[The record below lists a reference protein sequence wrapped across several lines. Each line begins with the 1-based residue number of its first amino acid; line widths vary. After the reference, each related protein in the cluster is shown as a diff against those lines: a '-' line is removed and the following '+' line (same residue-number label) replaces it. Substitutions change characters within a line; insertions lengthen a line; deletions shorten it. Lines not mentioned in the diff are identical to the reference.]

1 MADTGLFNNVYN
13 PDVLCCLANLS
24 NDEVFTPP
32 DVVNAMLDM
41 LPQEL
46 FQNPHTTFLDPA
58 CKTGVFLR
66 EIAKRLI
73 KGLEPEFPDLQER
86 IDHIFHKQLFGIA
99 ITELTS
105 LLSRRSVYCSKY
117 PNSEFSVSL
126 FEDAQGNIRFKNILH
141 TWVDG
146 KCKYCGV
153 SQKTVLGDKKRG
165 EILETHAYEFIHTRN
180 PEEIWN
186 MKFDVIIGNPP
197 YQLDD
202 GGAQASAMPIYNLF
216 VEQAKRLKPRYLSMI
231 IPSRWFSGGKNLD
244 AFRDSMLHDKRLREL
259 HDFWDAS
266 DCFPGVEIKGGV
278 CYFLWDK
285 DHNGECHVVTHSNGK
300 IISEMTRPL
309 LEDGCDVF
317 IRQNEAIKI
326 LHKVRKKNDVSF
338 STVVKPAMTFGFRTY
353 FDDFDLDYEGKG
365 YVKVYAKKKQGY
377 ILRSRV
383 ERGKEYIDKWKVYV
397 PEAIGSGDTRSDV
410 IKPIV
415 GAPNTICTETYIM
428 NGPWNSE
435 EEANNVCSYI
445 GTKFFH
451 FMIGLKK
458 ITQHTTS
465 KVYEFVPMQ
474 DFSKKWTDAELY
486 KKYELT
492 PEEIDYIE
500 SSVWTEK
507 EVTADG
513 N

>member
-1 MADTGLFNNVYN
+1 
-13 PDVLCCLANLS
+13 VLI
-24 NDEVFTPP
+24 
-32 DVVNAMLDM
+32 
-41 LPQEL
+41 
-46 FQNPHTTFLDPA
+46 
-58 CKTGVFLR
+58 TGVT
-66 EIAKRLI
+66 ATRL
-73 KGLEPEFPDLQER
+73 K
-86 IDHIFHKQLFGIA
+86 
-99 ITELTS
+99 
-105 LLSRRSVYCSKY
+105 
-117 PNSEFSVSL
+117 
-126 FEDAQGNIRFKNILH
+126 
-141 TWVDG
+141 
-146 KCKYCGV
+146 
-153 SQKTVLGDKKRG
+153 
-165 EILETHAYEFIHTRN
+165 
-180 PEEIWN
+180 
-186 MKFDVIIGNPP
+186 IIGNPP